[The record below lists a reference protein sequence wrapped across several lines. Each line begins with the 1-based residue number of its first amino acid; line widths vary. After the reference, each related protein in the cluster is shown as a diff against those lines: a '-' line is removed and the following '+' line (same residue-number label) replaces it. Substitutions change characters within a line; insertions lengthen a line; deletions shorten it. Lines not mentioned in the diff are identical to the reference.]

1 MRVPRGI
8 DFQRMYKGRTA
19 VERVNARLKIFR
31 GGEDGNIVGARR
43 FHAFVG
49 VVMAVHLAFA
59 TLLAGTADG
68 PRRRRP
74 DPTFLAKTTPRVPNP
89 GLSRRLPAPPP
100 SPPHSH
106 PVAFTPTTQAAPL

>member
-1 MRVPRGI
+1 VRVPRGI

-49 VVMAVHLAFA
+49 VVTAVHPAFA
-59 TLLAGTADG
+59 TLLAGM
-68 PRRRRP
+68 PRRKGTLGKLRLGP
-74 DPTFLAKTTPRVPNP
+74 IQKALADAK
-89 GLSRRLPAPPP
+89 
-100 SPPHSH
+100 
-106 PVAFTPTTQAAPL
+106 